1 MIMERIGELDV
12 NTDCLFFRGDLPCVP
27 HKKHGYLCTNC
38 PSYKKIETR
47 ILIIKLGAIG
57 DVIRTTPL
65 LRRIRKEYPNAKITW
80 ITHTPSILPASE
92 IEEILKYDFMSVLYV
107 QQTDFDI
114 LFNLDKDKDSCALGM
129 TVKADRKF
137 GYTLKNGV
145 IYPMNELAYHKY
157 ATGLFDTVSKA
168 NTKSYVQEIFE
179 MVGWEFQGEEYVF
192 ENHESKGYR
201 WELNRSKKLVGLNTG
216 CGDRWTT
223 RLWPDNYWIDL
234 IQLLQNKGY
243 EPVLLGGEQEHRKNT
258 RLSEETG
265 AAYPG
270 HFSLPEFINLIYQMD
285 VVVTQVTMAM
295 HITVALQ
302 KKIVLMNNIFNP
314 HEFELYGR
322 GVIVAP
328 SKPCACYFSGTCKYG
343 ASCMKDLSPDV
354 ILEEISKQLE

>member
-1 MIMERIGELDV
+1 MERIGELDV

-27 HKKHGYLCTNC
+27 HKKNGYHCSNC

-65 LRRIRKEYPNAKITW
+65 LRKIRKEYPNAKVTW
-80 ITHTPSILPASE
+80 LTHTPSILPSSE

-107 QQTDFDI
+107 QQTPFDI
-114 LFNLDKDKDSCALGM
+114 LFNLDKDKDACALSL
-129 TVKADRKF
+129 TIKAGKKY

-145 IYPMNELAYHKY
+145 AYPANELANHKY
-157 ATGLFDTVSKA
+157 STGLFDTVSKS

-179 MVGWEFQGEEYVF
+179 MVGWEFRGEEYVF

-201 WELNRSKKLVGLNTG
+201 WNLDRSGKLIGLNTG

-223 RLWPDNYWIDL
+223 RLWPDNYWADL
-234 IQLLQNKGY
+234 IELLQNRGY

-258 RLSEETG
+258 DLAAKTG
-265 AAYPG
+265 AAYLG
-270 HFSLPEFINLIYQMD
+270 HFSLPEFINLIFQMD
-285 VVVTQVTMAM
+285 IVVTQVTMAM

-328 SKPCACYFSGTCKYG
+328 SKPCECYFAGTCKYG
-343 ASCMKDLSPDV
+343 ASCMKDLSPAV
-354 ILEEISKQLE
+354 ILEEVSKQLE